1 MSWEM
6 ALEIWLADR
15 HRFYRSDFCV
25 GFETDHAIDHQKWKA
40 MRKNLHY
47 LIDVETTLA
56 WRESARYRQG
66 TRPRIL
72 PSKSADQLRIHA
84 VAGLRRED
92 STANARTEQREIAA
106 ELVDLMAHEFIS
118 KA

>member
-1 MSWEM
+1 MSREM

-66 TRPRIL
+66 ARPRIF
-72 PSKSADQLRIHA
+72 PSKRADQLRIHA
-84 VAGLRRED
+84 VAGFHRERAPWRYRAL
-92 STANARTEQREIAA
+92 SRQAR
-106 ELVDLMAHEFIS
+106 
-118 KA
+118 